1 MIKMNLYRVCD
12 KHYEWGCFV
21 FAQSRNQAKY
31 LVADSFGE
39 DYINMRCKTLKR
51 GVNIDHYLVVDCEDA
66 KGYDLVQE
74 CGFHYPT
81 QEEIDS
87 YYG

>member
-21 FAQSRNQAKY
+21 FAKSRNQAKY
-31 LVADSFGE
+31 IVANYFSE
-39 DYINMRCKTLKR
+39 EYTAMRARILKR
-51 GVNIDHYLVVDCEDA
+51 GVNIDHSLIVDCEDS

-74 CGFHYPT
+74 CGFRYPT
-81 QEEIDS
+81 QEEIDN